1 MDKISD
7 SGISILSPNGPRDAE
22 RQAEWLGETPY
33 SADQWPLGVDRAT
46 GKAIFADFDY
56 MLTPTRKLK
65 DTPSLYRTAK
75 EAAFWVRQSDIADLG
90 PLSHKQWID
99 NMLHI
104 LSAVARSGIY
114 DLSRL
119 LPRDLHVL
127 LRKAIEGA
135 EGLLG
140 FAAYLD
146 AELSK
151 YAQLAELPANWLD
164 VDGQANLRL
173 ICRELNLKGG
183 WRTKSVKK
191 TFLQHTRRWA
201 NDEAAPEASS
211 IRKLTRS
218 PYDRS
223 FIVCDHMYALR
234 FHMDAHSI
242 DIDPITVA
250 PEEEVDRK
258 TDPIQ
263 HTPIP
268 PPRLVFEFARHFGRA
283 VAIEGPLVVE
293 EYGDRLAASSPIS
306 RELAGAINA
315 KMRLLLK
322 NSFGLVLALLPV
334 RPAQIRMLEKDCL
347 YKDPSGQWWIKV
359 PRLKK
364 RRPDVRLMPAV
375 EAVVFT
381 VQQLEEVMT
390 YLPPDASPRLF
401 QFSNLHDRQAELVN
415 FTTSGAN
422 HLASV
427 YKISKFRSKTSE
439 WERWRWQLR
448 QFRRFSPTLYYWK
461 YESSVEGVANMLD
474 QENLTTTRRYT
485 ALDPDVAT
493 LWHEEEWRYVQNVV
507 ESVLEGQ
514 EEYGGT
520 PAITILRLGEKIK
533 TVIKNNLKVVTMR
546 NVASAVAQL
555 LKNHGVMVTMQDW
568 GICFHWDYPGSA
580 PREAC
585 RRLSGKEG
593 RGPDLTYAAPE
604 VCGSGCPFCLSARK
618 TRAVMDEVIKLC
630 GEPVPAPLEGT
641 LFQELQD
648 ERTMKFLSFRGNL
661 EPRPGLQLED
671 VPNEP

>member
-1 MDKISD
+1 MDKISG
-7 SGISILSPNGPRDAE
+7 SGSSILSPNGPRDAE
-22 RQAEWLGETPY
+22 RKAEWLGETPY
-33 SADQWPLGVDRAT
+33 SMDQWPLGVDRAT
-46 GKAIFADFDY
+46 GKAVFADFDY
-56 MLTPTRKLK
+56 MLTPNRKLK

-90 PLSHKQWID
+90 PLSHKKWID

-104 LSAVARSGIY
+104 LSAVARIGIY

-119 LPRDLHVL
+119 LPRDLHAV

-146 AELSK
+146 AKLSE

-164 VDGQANLRL
+164 VDGHASLRL
-173 ICRELNLKGG
+173 ICRELNLKDG
-183 WRTKSVKK
+183 WRNKSVKQ

-201 NDEAAPEASS
+201 NEEAVPKASPT
-211 IRKLTRS
+211 RKPTRS
-218 PYDRS
+218 AYDRS

-234 FHMDAHSI
+234 FHMDARSI
-242 DIDPITVA
+242 EVDPISVA
-250 PEEEVDRK
+250 PEEEADRK
-258 TDPIQ
+258 TDQIQ

-268 PPRLVFEFARHFGRA
+268 PPRLVFEFAHHFGRA
-283 VAIEGPLVVE
+283 VAIDGPSVVK
-293 EYGDRLAASSPIS
+293 EYKERLAASASVS

-322 NSFGLVLALLPV
+322 NSFGLLLAHLPV

-381 VQQLEEVMT
+381 VQQLEAVMT
-390 YLPPDASPRLF
+390 YLPPDASPRMF
-401 QFSNLHDRQAELVN
+401 QFSNVHDRRAELVN
-415 FTTSGAN
+415 FTNSGAN

-427 YKISKFRSKTSE
+427 YKLPKFRSKTSE
-439 WERWRWQLR
+439 WERWHWQLR

-461 YESSVEGVANMLD
+461 YESSIEGVANMLD
-474 QENLTTTRRYT
+474 QENISVTRRYT
-485 ALDPDVAT
+485 ALDPDVAA
-493 LWHEEEWRYVQNVV
+493 LWDEEEWRYVQNVV

-514 EEYGGT
+514 ENYGGT
-520 PAITILRLGEKIK
+520 PALTILRLGEKIK
-533 TVIKNNLKVVTMR
+533 AVIKDNLKVVTMR

-555 LKNHGVMVTMQDW
+555 FKNHGVMVIMQDW
-568 GICFHWDYPGSA
+568 GICFHWNYSGRA
-580 PREAC
+580 PREFC

-593 RGPDLTYAAPE
+593 QGPDLTHAAPE

-618 TRAVMDEVIKLC
+618 TRAVMDEVIKLR
-630 GEPVPAPLEGT
+630 GEPVPALLEGT

-648 ERTMKFLSFRGNL
+648 ERTMKFLAFRGKL
-661 EPRPGLQLED
+661 EPRPALQLED
-671 VPNEP
+671 VSNER